1 MTKLNKKAALLSF
14 IVCAVL
20 LVLCCIIVGPVS
32 ASAAQIGAEKAASSK
47 FAGGSGTASDPY
59 LISNETQLLAVNNNL
74 TAHYRLTN
82 DIALSNYEWIP
93 IGGYFNGSE
102 SDVFNG
108 TLDGNGYSISNLQRY
123 ADISVK
129 NDRIYFGMFSRIG
142 SSGVVKNLTMSN
154 CKISMAGPDVN
165 NSKLRVFV
173 GAIAGSVRGI
183 ISNVSVNGM
192 VNYDIQANGMSY
204 VGSVAGAAYASRVTN
219 CTNHA
224 TITSGRYSG
233 GAGGIAGHS
242 AYTTFNSCTNYGK
255 IFAKCTSWGGS
266 AAAGGIVGE
275 LYQNNVQNWWDFFV
289 SCYSSESL
297 LNTEDFGGGPTR
309 KKYTGQHYAA
319 PSPYEYY

>member
-1 MTKLNKKAALLSF
+1 MTKLNKKAALVSF

-20 LVLCCIIVGPVS
+20 LVLCCVGGNVS

-47 FAGGSGTASDPY
+47 FAGGSGTVSDPY
-59 LISNETQLLAVNNNL
+59 LISNETQLLAINNNL

-93 IGGYFNGSE
+93 IGGYYNGSE

-108 TLDGNGYSISNLQRY
+108 TLDGSGYSISNLQRY
-123 ADISVK
+123 ADITVK

-154 CKISMAGPDVN
+154 CKISMAGPNVN

-183 ISNVSVNGM
+183 ISSVSVDGT

-204 VGSVAGAAYASRVTN
+204 VGSVAGAAYAARVTN
-219 CTNHA
+219 CTNYA

-242 AYTTFNSCTNYGK
+242 AYTTFTGCTNYGK
-255 IFAKCTSWGGS
+255 IIAKCTTWGGS

-275 LYQNNVQNWWDFFV
+275 LYKNNVQNWWDYFV

-297 LNTEDFGGGPTR
+297 LSTSHFGGGLSPHEY
-309 KKYTGQHYAA
+309 KGQHYAT